1 MVKFEFKKYFNK
13 NSVMRLTYIFALFLL
28 SCNPKAQDS
37 VTKSDNGLKT
47 EFTLP
52 KKLKEVSGIAL
63 SQNQKTIWAIE
74 DAGNKNV
81 VYGLNRKGE
90 LITDV
95 LVENAENN
103 DWEDITKDR
112 AGNIYIGD
120 FGNNENDRQN
130 LSILKLDLKR
140 DAQKSTNVIQT
151 TKFHYEGQTE
161 FPPKKSKLLYDCE
174 AFVEKDGNF
183 YLFTKNRSKGF
194 DGTFLVFQIPNKE
207 GDFEAKLVG
216 KLKLEGGYND
226 AAITSAAINSK
237 NQIVLLTHKNIHVLS
252 GFTTDDFN
260 SAKIQKIPLQHNSQK
275 EAVVF
280 VDDKTMLIADEKDKK
295 TGGNVYRFSL
305 K

>member
-1 MVKFEFKKYFNK
+1 
-13 NSVMRLTYIFALFLL
+13 MRILVVFAFMLM

-37 VTKSDNGLKT
+37 VTKSQEDLKT
-47 EFTLP
+47 EFSLP

-63 SQNQKTIWAIE
+63 SQDQKTIWAIE

-81 VYGLNRKGE
+81 VYGLNRQGE
-90 LITDV
+90 LVTDV
-95 LVENAENN
+95 LVENVENN
-103 DWEDITKDR
+103 DWEDITKDA

-130 LSILKLDLKR
+130 LSILKLDLKN
-140 DAQKSTNVIQT
+140 DSQKSTKAIQT

-161 FPPKKSKLLYDCE
+161 FPPKKSNLLYDCE
-174 AFVEKDGNF
+174 AFVEKDGSF

-216 KLKLEGGYND
+216 KLKLEGGYSD

-237 NQIVLLTHKNIHVLS
+237 NEIVLLTHKNIHVLS
-252 GFTTDDFN
+252 GFTANDFN
-260 SAKIQKIPLQHNSQK
+260 SAKIQKLPLNHNSQK

-280 VDDKTMLIADEKDKK
+280 VDDKTLLIADEKDKK
-295 TGGNVYRFSL
+295 EGGNVYKFSL
-305 K
+305 

>member
-1 MVKFEFKKYFNK
+1 
-13 NSVMRLTYIFALFLL
+13 MRILVVFAFILL

-37 VTKSDNGLKT
+37 VTQAQNDLKT
-47 EFTLP
+47 EFSLP

-63 SQNQKTIWAIE
+63 SQDQKTIWAIE

-81 VYGLNRKGE
+81 VYGLNRQGE

-103 DWEDITKDR
+103 DWEDITKD
-112 AGNIYIGD
+112 ASGNIYIGD

-130 LSILKLDLKR
+130 LSIIKLDLKT
-140 DAQKSTNVIQT
+140 DSQKSTKVVQT

-161 FPPKKSKLLYDCE
+161 FPPKKSNLLYDCE
-174 AFVEKDGNF
+174 AFVEKDGSF

-216 KLKLEGGYND
+216 KLKLEGGYSD
-226 AAITSAAINSK
+226 AAITSASINSK
-237 NQIVLLTHKNIHVLS
+237 NEIVLLNHKNINILS
-252 GFTTDDFN
+252 GFTANDFS
-260 SAKIQKIPLQHNSQK
+260 SAKIQKISLNHNSQK
-275 EAVVF
+275 EAIVF
-280 VDDKTMLIADEKDKK
+280 VDDKTLLIADEKDKK
-295 TGGNVYRFSL
+295 TGGNVYQFSL

>member
-1 MVKFEFKKYFNK
+1 
-13 NSVMRLTYIFALFLL
+13 MRILVVFAFMLM

-37 VTKSDNGLKT
+37 VTKSQEDLKT
-47 EFTLP
+47 EFSLP

-63 SQNQKTIWAIE
+63 SQDQKTIWAIE

-81 VYGLNRKGE
+81 VYGLNRQGE
-90 LITDV
+90 LINDV
-95 LVENAENN
+95 LVENVENN
-103 DWEDITKDR
+103 DWEDITKDA

-130 LSILKLDLKR
+130 LSILKLDLKN
-140 DAQKSTNVIQT
+140 DSQKSTKVIQT

-161 FPPKKSKLLYDCE
+161 FPPKKSNLLYDCE
-174 AFVEKDGNF
+174 AFVEKDGSF

-207 GDFEAKLVG
+207 GDFEAKLIG
-216 KLKLEGGYND
+216 KLKLEGGYGD

-237 NQIVLLTHKNIHVLS
+237 NEIVLLTHKNIHVLS
-252 GFTTDDFN
+252 GFTANDFN
-260 SAKIQKIPLQHNSQK
+260 SAKIQKLSLKHNSQK

-280 VDDKTMLIADEKDKK
+280 VDDKTLLIADEKDKK
-295 TGGNVYRFSL
+295 EGGNVYQFSL

>member
-1 MVKFEFKKYFNK
+1 MK
-13 NSVMRLTYIFALFLL
+13 MYIVSAICSILVLG
-28 SCNPKAQDS
+28 CNPKTENIPSKED
-37 VTKSDNGLKT
+37 TLKT
-47 EFTLP
+47 EFSLP

-63 SQNQKTIWAIE
+63 SQDQKTIWTIE
-74 DAGNKNV
+74 DQGNKNM
-81 VYGLNRKGE
+81 VYGLNRNGE
-90 LITDV
+90 LISDV

-103 DWEDITKDR
+103 DWEDITKDA

-130 LSILKLDLKR
+130 LSILKLDLKSA
-140 DAQKSTNVIQT
+140 DQKSTQVIQT

-161 FPPKKSKLLYDCE
+161 FPPKKSNLLYDCE

-216 KLKLEGGYND
+216 KLKLDGGYND
-226 AAITSAAINSK
+226 AAITSATINSK

-252 GFTTDDFN
+252 GFMANDFN
-260 SAKIQKIPLQHNSQK
+260 PSKIQKISLNHNSQK

-280 VDDKTMLIADEKDKK
+280 VDDKTLLIADEKDKK
-295 TGGNVYRFSL
+295 TGGNVYQFLL

>member
-1 MVKFEFKKYFNK
+1 
-13 NSVMRLTYIFALFLL
+13 MRILVVFAFMLM

-37 VTKSDNGLKT
+37 VTKSQEDLKT
-47 EFTLP
+47 EFSLP

-63 SQNQKTIWAIE
+63 SQDQKTIWAIE

-81 VYGLNRKGE
+81 VYGLNRQGE
-90 LITDV
+90 LINDV
-95 LVENAENN
+95 LVENVENN
-103 DWEDITKDR
+103 DWEDITKDA

-130 LSILKLDLKR
+130 LSILKLDLKN
-140 DAQKSTNVIQT
+140 DSQKSTKVIQT

-161 FPPKKSKLLYDCE
+161 FPPKKSNLLYDCE
-174 AFVEKDGNF
+174 AFVEKDGSF

-207 GDFEAKLVG
+207 GDFEAKLIG
-216 KLKLEGGYND
+216 KLKLEGGYSD

-237 NQIVLLTHKNIHVLS
+237 NEIVLLTHKNIHVLS
-252 GFTTDDFN
+252 GFTASDFN
-260 SAKIQKIPLQHNSQK
+260 SAKIQKMPLNHNSQK

-280 VDDKTMLIADEKDKK
+280 VDDKTLMIADEKDKK
-295 TGGNVYRFSL
+295 EGGNVYQFSL

>member
-1 MVKFEFKKYFNK
+1 
-13 NSVMRLTYIFALFLL
+13 MRILVVFAFMLL

-37 VTKSDNGLKT
+37 VTQSQDDLKT
-47 EFTLP
+47 EFSLP

-63 SQNQKTIWAIE
+63 SQDQKTIWAIE

-90 LITDV
+90 QIADV

-103 DWEDITKDR
+103 DWEDITKD
-112 AGNIYIGD
+112 ATGNIYIGD

-130 LSILKLDLKR
+130 LSILKLDLKT
-140 DAQKSTNVIQT
+140 DSQKSTKVIQT

-161 FPPKKSKLLYDCE
+161 FPPKKSNLFYDCE
-174 AFVEKDGNF
+174 AFVEKDGSF

-216 KLKLEGGYND
+216 KLKLEGGYSD
-226 AAITSAAINSK
+226 AAITSATINSK
-237 NQIVLLTHKNIHVLS
+237 NQIALLNHKNINLLS
-252 GFTTDDFN
+252 GFTANDF
-260 SAKIQKIPLQHNSQK
+260 STAKIQKIPLNHNSQK

-280 VDDKTMLIADEKDKK
+280 VDDKTLLIADEKDKK
-295 TGGNVYRFSL
+295 TGGNVYQFSL

>member
-1 MVKFEFKKYFNK
+1 MKMN
-13 NSVMRLTYIFALFLL
+13 ILFIISTLL
-28 SCNPKAQDS
+28 FVSCNPKTENTQSQD
-37 VTKSDNGLKT
+37 NNLKV
-47 EFTLP
+47 EFSLP

-63 SQNQKTIWAIE
+63 SQDQKTIWAIE

-81 VYGLNRKGE
+81 VYGLNRKGQ
-90 LITDV
+90 LTTDV

-103 DWEDITKDR
+103 DWEDITKDA

-130 LSILKLDLKR
+130 LSILKLDLKS
-140 DAQKSTNVIQT
+140 DSQKSTKVVQT

-161 FPPKKSKLLYDCE
+161 FPPKKSNLLYDCE

-194 DGTFLVFQIPNKE
+194 DGTFLVFQIPNKD

-216 KLKLEGGYND
+216 KLKLEGGYTD
-226 AAITSAAINSK
+226 AAITSATINSK
-237 NQIVLLTHKNIHVLS
+237 NQIVLLNHKNINVLS
-252 GFTTDDFN
+252 GFSANDFS
-260 SAKIQKIPLQHNSQK
+260 SAEIQKIPLNHNSQK

-280 VDDKTMLIADEKDKK
+280 VDDKTLLIADEKDKQ
-295 TGGNVYRFSL
+295 TGGNVYQFLL

>member
-1 MVKFEFKKYFNK
+1 
-13 NSVMRLTYIFALFLL
+13 MRILVVFAFMLM

-37 VTKSDNGLKT
+37 VKSQEDLKT
-47 EFTLP
+47 EFSLP

-63 SQNQKTIWAIE
+63 SQDQKTIWAIE

-81 VYGLNRKGE
+81 VYGLNRQGE
-90 LITDV
+90 LVTDV
-95 LVENAENN
+95 LVENVENN
-103 DWEDITKDR
+103 DWEDITKDA

-130 LSILKLDLKR
+130 LSILKLDLKN
-140 DAQKSTNVIQT
+140 DSQKSTKAIQT

-161 FPPKKSKLLYDCE
+161 FPPKKSNLLYDCE
-174 AFVEKDGNF
+174 AFVEKDGSF

-207 GDFEAKLVG
+207 GDFEAKLIG
-216 KLKLEGGYND
+216 KLKLEGGYSD

-237 NQIVLLTHKNIHVLS
+237 NEIVLLTHKNIHVLS
-252 GFTTDDFN
+252 GFTANDFN
-260 SAKIQKIPLQHNSQK
+260 SAKIQKLPLNHNSQK

-280 VDDKTMLIADEKDKK
+280 VDDKTLLIADEKDKK
-295 TGGNVYRFSL
+295 EGGNVYKFSL
-305 K
+305 

>member
-1 MVKFEFKKYFNK
+1 MH
-13 NSVMRLTYIFALFLL
+13 IL
-28 SCNPKAQDS
+28 SAICSLVFIGCNPKTEKAQATED
-37 VTKSDNGLKT
+37 TLKT
-47 EFTLP
+47 EFSLP

-63 SQNQKTIWAIE
+63 SQDQKTIWAIE

-81 VYGLNRKGE
+81 VYGLNRQGE
-90 LITDV
+90 LINDV

-103 DWEDITKDR
+103 DWEDITKD
-112 AGNIYIGD
+112 ASGNIYIGD

-130 LSILKLDLKR
+130 LSILKLDLKS
-140 DAQKSTNVIQT
+140 DSQKSTKVIQT

-161 FPPKKSKLLYDCE
+161 FPPKKSNLLYDCE

-216 KLKLEGGYND
+216 KLKLVGGYSD
-226 AAITSAAINSK
+226 AAITSATINSK

-252 GFTTDDFN
+252 GFTANDFN
-260 SAKIQKIPLQHNSQK
+260 SAKIQKIPLNHNSQK

-280 VDDKTMLIADEKDKK
+280 VDDQTLLIADEKDKQ
-295 TGGNVYRFSL
+295 TGGNVYQFSL

>member
-1 MVKFEFKKYFNK
+1 MRILVVFA
-13 NSVMRLTYIFALFLL
+13 VMLM

-37 VTKSDNGLKT
+37 VTKSQEDLKT
-47 EFTLP
+47 EFSLP

-63 SQNQKTIWAIE
+63 SQDQKTIWAIE

-81 VYGLNRKGE
+81 VYGLNRQGE
-90 LITDV
+90 LVNDV

-103 DWEDITKDR
+103 DWEDITKDA

-130 LSILKLDLKR
+130 LSILKLDLKN
-140 DAQKSTNVIQT
+140 DSQKSTKVIQT

-161 FPPKKSKLLYDCE
+161 FPPKKSNLLYDCE
-174 AFVEKDGNF
+174 AFVEKGGSF

-207 GDFEAKLVG
+207 GDFEAKLIG
-216 KLKLEGGYND
+216 KLKLEGGYSD

-237 NQIVLLTHKNIHVLS
+237 NQVVLLTHKNIFILS
-252 GFTTDDFN
+252 AAFEN
-260 SAKIQKIPLQHNSQK
+260 SFKDYIIQKTSLNHNSQK

-280 VDDKTMLIADEKDKK
+280 VDDKTLLIADEKDKK
-295 TGGNVYRFSL
+295 EGGNVYQFSL

>member
-1 MVKFEFKKYFNK
+1 MRILVVFA
-13 NSVMRLTYIFALFLL
+13 VMLM

-37 VTKSDNGLKT
+37 VTKSQEDLKT
-47 EFTLP
+47 EFSLP
-52 KKLKEVSGIAL
+52 KKLKEVSGITL
-63 SQNQKTIWAIE
+63 SQDQKTIWAIE

-81 VYGLNRKGE
+81 VYGLNRQGK
-90 LITDV
+90 LVNDV

-103 DWEDITKDR
+103 DWEDITKD
-112 AGNIYIGD
+112 ASGNIYIGD

-130 LSILKLDLKR
+130 LSILKLDLKN
-140 DAQKSTNVIQT
+140 DSQKSTKVIQT

-161 FPPKKSKLLYDCE
+161 FPPKKSNLLYDCE
-174 AFVEKDGNF
+174 AFIEKDGSF

-207 GDFEAKLVG
+207 GDFEAKLIG
-216 KLKLEGGYND
+216 KLKLEGGYSD

-237 NQIVLLTHKNIHVLS
+237 NEIVLLTHKNIHVLS
-252 GFTTDDFN
+252 GFTANDFN
-260 SAKIQKIPLQHNSQK
+260 SAKIQKLPLNHNSQK

-280 VDDKTMLIADEKDKK
+280 VDDKTLLIADEKDKK
-295 TGGNVYRFSL
+295 EGGNVYQFSL

>member
-1 MVKFEFKKYFNK
+1 MRILVVFA
-13 NSVMRLTYIFALFLL
+13 VMLM

-37 VTKSDNGLKT
+37 VTKSQEDLKT
-47 EFTLP
+47 EFSLP
-52 KKLKEVSGIAL
+52 KKLKEVSGITL
-63 SQNQKTIWAIE
+63 SQDQKTIWAIE

-81 VYGLNRKGE
+81 VYGLNRQGE
-90 LITDV
+90 LVNDV

-103 DWEDITKDR
+103 DWEDITKDA

-130 LSILKLDLKR
+130 LSILKLDLKN
-140 DAQKSTNVIQT
+140 DSQKSTKVIQT

-161 FPPKKSKLLYDCE
+161 FPPKKSNLLYDCE
-174 AFVEKDGNF
+174 AFVEKDGSF

-207 GDFEAKLVG
+207 GDFEAKLIG
-216 KLKLEGGYND
+216 KLKLEGGYSD

-237 NQIVLLTHKNIHVLS
+237 NEIVLLTHKNIHVLS
-252 GFTTDDFN
+252 GFTASDFN
-260 SAKIQKIPLQHNSQK
+260 SAKIQKVPLNHNSQK

-280 VDDKTMLIADEKDKK
+280 VDDKTLLIADEKDKK
-295 TGGNVYRFSL
+295 EGGNVYQFSL

>member
-1 MVKFEFKKYFNK
+1 
-13 NSVMRLTYIFALFLL
+13 MRILVVFAFMLM

-37 VTKSDNGLKT
+37 VTKSQEDLKT
-47 EFTLP
+47 EFSLP

-63 SQNQKTIWAIE
+63 SQEQKTIWAIE

-81 VYGLNRKGE
+81 VYGLNRQGE
-90 LITDV
+90 LVNDV

-103 DWEDITKDR
+103 DWEDITKDA

-130 LSILKLDLKR
+130 LSILKLDLKN
-140 DAQKSTNVIQT
+140 DSQKSTKVIQT

-161 FPPKKSKLLYDCE
+161 FPPKKSNLLYDCE
-174 AFVEKDGNF
+174 AFVEKDGSF

-207 GDFEAKLVG
+207 GDFEAKLIG
-216 KLKLEGGYND
+216 KLKLEGGYSD

-237 NQIVLLTHKNIHVLS
+237 NEIVLLTHKNIHVLS
-252 GFTTDDFN
+252 GFTANDFN
-260 SAKIQKIPLQHNSQK
+260 SAKIQKMPLNHNSQK

-280 VDDKTMLIADEKDKK
+280 VDDKTLLIADEKDKK
-295 TGGNVYRFSL
+295 EGGNVYQFSL

>member
-1 MVKFEFKKYFNK
+1 MKF
-13 NSVMRLTYIFALFLL
+13 TYLFALFLL

-37 VTKSDNGLKT
+37 ATKSDALET
-47 EFTLP
+47 EFSLP

-63 SQNQKTIWAIE
+63 SQDQKTIWAIE

-81 VYGLNRKGE
+81 VYGLDLKGN
-90 LITDV
+90 LVADV

-103 DWEDITKDR
+103 DWEDITKDK
-112 AGNIYIGD
+112 AGNFYIGD

-130 LSILKLDLKR
+130 LSIIKLDLK
-140 DAQKSTNVIQT
+140 DSSQKSTKVVQT

-161 FPPKKSKLLYDCE
+161 FPPKKSNLLYDCE

-207 GDFEAKLVG
+207 GDFEAKLIG
-216 KLKLEGGYND
+216 KLKLEGGFND

-237 NQIVLLTHKNIHVLS
+237 NEIVLLTHKNIHVLS
-252 GFTTDDFN
+252 GFTANDFN
-260 SAKIQKIPLQHNSQK
+260 SAKIQKISLQHNSQK

-280 VDDKTMLIADEKDKK
+280 VDDKTLLIADEKDKK
-295 TGGNVYRFSL
+295 EGGNVYQL
-305 K
+305 TL